1 MMKSSPFSNRPW
13 LVSLLLASVV
23 AVWMVTG
30 MSGGNEQQDGAA
42 PPPDATSVPEVQ
54 VRSQEAEWI
63 TRYVILYGRTA
74 PARSVDLKAETQ
86 GRVVA
91 FGAQRGEQVD
101 EGAVLV
107 RLSER
112 DRKARLA
119 EARAVLAQRAAEFEA
134 QQKLKLE
141 GYISDTLLAEGAANL
156 ERARAELNRAELDL
170 QYMTVRAPFAGALQE
185 RVVEIGD
192 YVAAGDPVAT
202 FVDNNTLVVTA
213 SVSEK
218 DIESVSAQDVGAARL
233 ITGHEAEGKIRY
245 IAPVAEAATRTFTI
259 ELELDNSD
267 GNLPAGVTAELRIPT
282 GDVLAQKVSPA
293 LLTLDEEGNLGLKT
307 VDKAGRVEFFAA
319 DVVKSSNDGVWIA
332 GLPEKANIIT
342 VGQGFVRDGERVAAV
357 DESLDERVMTAES
370 P

>member
-1 MMKSSPFSNRPW
+1 MTFLKTLSKQPW
-13 LVSLLLASVV
+13 LLSVLIASVIV
-23 AVWMVTG
+23 IWMATG
-30 MSGGNEQQDGAA
+30 ITGEEGQSDGAA
-42 PPPDATSVPEVQ
+42 TARNPAPVPEVQ
-54 VRSQEAEWI
+54 VRRQEAEWI
-63 TRYVILYGRTA
+63 TRYVTLYGRTA

-86 GRVVA
+86 GRVIA
-91 FGAQRGEQVD
+91 FGARRGEQVD
-101 EGAVLV
+101 KGAILV

-119 EARAVLAQRAAEFEA
+119 EAKAVLAQRAAEFEA

-170 QYMTVRAPFAGALQE
+170 QYMTIRAPFAGALQE

-192 YVAAGDPVAT
+192 YVASGDPVAR
-202 FVDNNTLVVTA
+202 FIDNKTLVVTA

-218 DIESVSAQDVGAARL
+218 DIESVRSQRTGAARL
-233 ITGHEAEGKIRY
+233 ITGHEAEGRIRY
-245 IAPVAEAATRTFTI
+245 IAPVAEETTRTFTI
-259 ELELDNSD
+259 ELELDNSN
-267 GNLPAGVTAELRIPT
+267 GELPAGVTAELRIPS

-293 LLTLDEEGNLGLKT
+293 LLTLDDEGNLGLKT
-307 VDKAGRVEFFAA
+307 VDSAGRVQFHLA

-332 GLPEKANIIT
+332 GLPEVATIIT
-342 VGQGFVRDGERVAAV
+342 VGQGFVRNGERVAAI
-357 DESLDERVMTAES
+357 DESLDDRVMTADS

>member
-1 MMKSSPFSNRPW
+1 MMNLKPFRNRPW
-13 LVSLLLASVV
+13 LFSLVLASVV
-23 AVWMVTG
+23 AVWMATG
-30 MSGGNEQQDGAA
+30 TSGDNERRDGAA
-42 PPPDATSVPEVQ
+42 PAPDSPSVPEVQ

-74 PARSVDLKAETQ
+74 PARSVELKAETQ
-86 GRVVA
+86 GRVLA
-91 FGAQRGEQVD
+91 FGAKRGEQVD

-119 EARAVLAQRAAEFEA
+119 ETRAVLAQRAAEFEG
-134 QQKLKLE
+134 QKKLKLE
-141 GYISDTLLAEGAANL
+141 GYISDILLAEGAANL
-156 ERARAELNRAELDL
+156 ERARAELKRAELDL

-185 RVVEIGD
+185 RMVEIGD
-192 YVAAGDPVAT
+192 YVAAGDPMAT
-202 FVDNNTLVVTA
+202 FVDNTTLVVTA

-218 DIESVSAQDVGAARL
+218 DIESVSAQDRGAARL
-233 ITGHEAEGKIRY
+233 ITGQEAAGRIRY

-267 GNLPAGVTAELRIPT
+267 GALPAGVTAELRIPA
-282 GDVLAQKVSPA
+282 GDVLVQKVSPA
-293 LLTLDEEGNLGLKT
+293 LLTLDEDGNLGLKT
-307 VDKAGRVEFFAA
+307 VNAAGRVEFFAA

-332 GLPEKANIIT
+332 GLPEKATIIT
-342 VGQGFVRDGERVAAV
+342 VGQGFVRNGERVTAV